1 MSELRKEVEQALD
14 EGEIYDT
21 YGARWGKERID
32 ALRAA
37 LAQPEP
43 TVKESL
49 TTGTCI
55 ACGNRMTGLPE
66 HFVVA
71 TASEGVTAP
80 EGYSPQQVKALHQ
93 HKVGD
98 KTSPPLADRIA
109 DVLVEDHIALMR
121 ENERLRAALAQP
133 EKTNQCAETCER
145 AKLCAVCARG
155 LAEPGQEPFFT
166 AANGFPQTFVSK
178 DRQKNAVIS
187 LTEQCADLIRERD
200 ELQKQVWLYEKHGV
214 TCQTY
219 RHAVEQSCSEC
230 NVQMMYTAPPQRKPL
245 TDQEVKV
252 LWADVYEPEPHIWV
266 IAERFARAMER
277 AHGIE

>member
-1 MSELRKEVEQALD
+1 MSELRKAAQQALGSLD
-14 EGEIYDT
+14 WMARGNYDAH
-21 YGARWGKERID
+21 AREVCD
-32 ALRAA
+32 A
-37 LAQPEP
+37 
-43 TVKESL
+43 
-49 TTGTCI
+49 
-55 ACGNRMTGLPE
+55 
-66 HFVVA
+66 
-71 TASEGVTAP
+71 
-80 EGYSPQQVKALHQ
+80 
-93 HKVGD
+93 
-98 KTSPPLADRIA
+98 
-109 DVLVEDHIALMR
+109 
-121 ENERLRAALAQP
+121 LRAALAQP

-230 NVQMMYTAPPQRKPL
+230 NVQMMYTAPPQRQPL
-245 TDQEVKV
+245 TDEEIDV
-252 LWADVYEPEPHIWV
+252 LSRTMVRGDRSVNWLC
-266 IAERFARAMER
+266 RAIER
-277 AHGIE
+277 AHGIGI

>member
-1 MSELRKEVEQALD
+1 MSDLRTAAQMALEALQDISRQPEGDEQSAQAVAKEAMES
-14 EGEIYDT
+14 
-21 YGARWGKERID
+21 
-32 ALRAA
+32 LRAA

-43 TVKESL
+43 
-49 TTGTCI
+49 
-55 ACGNRMTGLPE
+55 
-66 HFVVA
+66 
-71 TASEGVTAP
+71 
-80 EGYSPQQVKALHQ
+80 
-93 HKVGD
+93 
-98 KTSPPLADRIA
+98 
-109 DVLVEDHIALMR
+109 
-121 ENERLRAALAQP
+121 
-133 EKTNQCAETCER
+133 
-145 AKLCAVCARG
+145 
-155 LAEPGQEPFFT
+155 EPFFT

-178 DRQKNAVIS
+178 DRQKNAIIS

-200 ELQKQVWLYEKHGV
+200 ELQKQVWLYEKNGV

-219 RHAVEQSCSEC
+219 RHTIEQSCSEC